1 MEEKEKK
8 KQDPN
13 EKVTEKV
20 TEEVT
25 EKVTEEM
32 VKEPTEEVEAET
44 EEKDQKCES
53 IAEKEENSLKN
64 QLIRLQ
70 ADFDN
75 YKKRTQKEKVE
86 TFKFAAESI
95 MVKLLPV
102 IDNLERAE
110 AVSIDDA
117 ENYRK
122 GVQMV
127 FEALKKALHEE
138 GLKEIE
144 AEGETFNPNYHHGVA
159 TVEAEDK
166 EDQEVV
172 EVFQKGYIFKDKV
185 IRPAMVKICQK

>member
-8 KQDPN
+8 EQDLS
-13 EKVTEKV
+13 EEV
-20 TEEVT
+20 TEEVS
-25 EKVTEEM
+25 E
-32 VKEPTEEVEAET
+32 EPTETVQEKAE
-44 EEKDQKCES
+44 ENAQKCEP

-75 YKKRTQKEKVE
+75 YKKRTQKEKAE
-86 TFKFAAESI
+86 TFKFAAESL

-122 GVQMV
+122 GVEMV
-127 FEALKKALHEE
+127 FDALKKALNEE

-159 TVEAEDK
+159 TVEVEDK